1 MSEDKLDRILDQLKA
16 LGPIQYALED
26 LRASIRDV
34 REEVVGLKFVVDNH
48 GDRILALEKDM
59 QLQKDMANVSQQQL
73 RALTLRLMNFPV
85 VDGEASDNYAGLRT
99 RVYES
104 VLKPLLVAAK
114 AAKDLP
120 SVPQMATAIEAC
132 FRPFNATVA
141 ADSSVDAPP
150 PHVII
155 KISSRP
161 IKIALLKHRKHLPKP
176 VPDDAKRI
184 FLVEDLTQATH
195 KALTAIS
202 KSKAAGKV
210 WTIDGTI
217 KFTLG
222 DDPTVRTVKSVFD
235 PLNKMLR
242 K

>member
-99 RVYES
+99 CV
-104 VLKPLLVAAK
+104 
-114 AAKDLP
+114 
-120 SVPQMATAIEAC
+120 
-132 FRPFNATVA
+132 
-141 ADSSVDAPP
+141 
-150 PHVII
+150 
-155 KISSRP
+155 
-161 IKIALLKHRKHLPKP
+161 
-176 VPDDAKRI
+176 
-184 FLVEDLTQATH
+184 
-195 KALTAIS
+195 
-202 KSKAAGKV
+202 
-210 WTIDGTI
+210 
-217 KFTLG
+217 
-222 DDPTVRTVKSVFD
+222 
-235 PLNKMLR
+235 
-242 K
+242 